1 MMIVPR
7 HWAEA
12 RVQHKEPGRQVTVRR
27 FGWSNDSLEAAEI
40 NAQARAGDA
49 LRAILSGAKKPR
61 RERKVPYNGAEG
73 LPIREEIVME
83 HADLDAVITRNSYG
97 ALCLN
102 TPDILFADLDIGT
115 DLPWWQTF
123 GPPVAIF
130 VLCAG
135 ISGEDLNVGLAMA
148 LFVFSLLLGVWVS
161 TLIDGFLGKL
171 PSVAKNRRSQRQSRL
186 IRRVHRFVE
195 RRPDWHLRIYFTP
208 AGCRLLVLHRTFDPS
223 EPEVAAFFQAV
234 GADRQYV
241 RMCLRQHCFR
251 ARLTAKPWRIG
262 IQDHLKPRPGVWPV
276 RPGKMPG
283 RNAWLADYDA
293 KAANFAACRFER
305 ELGSGRRDEK
315 AARIQALHDDA
326 CRALTGLPLA

>member
-40 NAQARAGDA
+40 NAQARAEDA

-73 LPIREEIVME
+73 LPIREEIVAE
-83 HADLDAVITRNSYG
+83 HGDLDAVVTRNSYG

-115 DLPWWQTF
+115 QPPWWQTF

-135 ISGEDLNVGLAMA
+135 WSGEDLTGGLAGA
-148 LFVFSLLLGVWVS
+148 LFILSLLLGVWVS
-161 TLIDGFLGKL
+161 TLIDRFLSKF
-171 PSVAKNRRSQRQSRL
+171 PSFATNRRNQRQSRL
-186 IRRVHRFVE
+186 VGRVRRFVQ
-195 RRPDWHLRIYFTP
+195 RRPDWHIRIYFTP
-208 AGCRLLVLHRTFDPS
+208 AGCRLLVLHRTFDPA
-223 EPEVAAFFQAV
+223 EPEVTEFPGQFAQ
-234 GADRQYV
+234 
-241 RMCLRQHCFR
+241 
-251 ARLTAKPWRIG
+251 IG
-262 IQDHLKPRPGVWPV
+262 S
-276 RPGKMPG
+276 M
-283 RNAWLADYDA
+283 
-293 KAANFAACRFER
+293 
-305 ELGSGRRDEK
+305 
-315 AARIQALHDDA
+315 
-326 CRALTGLPLA
+326 